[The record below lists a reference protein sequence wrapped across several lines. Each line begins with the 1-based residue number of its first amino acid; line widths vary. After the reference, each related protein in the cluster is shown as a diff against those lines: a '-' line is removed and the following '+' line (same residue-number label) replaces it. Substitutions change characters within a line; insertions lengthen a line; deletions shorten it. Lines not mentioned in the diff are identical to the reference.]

1 MKGDFYFQYYKD
13 RAKFDKLGMTQTEE
27 CFYHRLVDAQFET
40 GRMTIKMIRKIVGN
54 KNFGRYWAALG
65 AVMEEQNGLFYIPWV
80 DESLKKREQASEN
93 AKKAVAVKN
102 RKALLKEAQNNW
114 K

>member
-1 MKGDFYFQYYKD
+1 MRGDFYFQYYRD
-13 RAKFDKLGMTQTEE
+13 RALADKIGLTKLEQAFYQDIVDTQ
-27 CFYHRLVDAQFET
+27 LVE
-40 GRMTIKMIRKIVGN
+40 GRMPIKRIRKIVGN

-65 AVMEEQNGLFYIPWV
+65 AVMEEQNGLFYITWV
-80 DESLKKREQASEN
+80 DESLKKREQISEN

-102 RKALLKEAQNNW
+102 RKALLKNTQNNW